1 MAEKKAKNNE
11 LDFDQSP
18 QQDPQE
24 AMRLYMQQYNMNEVK
39 IAGDVRSVYVG
50 EPKAKMKKETVNG
63 ELVKTPVLNEDGSP
77 QYYDPFYSATV
88 AFNGG
93 EMNIN
98 IDKTMY
104 EKITIGK
111 RYLFE
116 GVKGLN
122 FGTVQDRFHSVTEL

>member
-1 MAEKKAKNNE
+1 MADKKTKAEE
-11 LDFDQSP
+11 LDFDQAP

-24 AMRLYMQQYNMNEVK
+24 AMRLYMQKWNLNEVK

-50 EPKAKMKKETVNG
+50 EPKAKMKKETVHG
-63 ELVKTPVLNEDGSP
+63 ELVKTPVLDEDGSP

-98 IDKTMY
+98 LDKNMF

-122 FGTVQDRFHSVTEL
+122 FGTVQDRFYSVTEL

>member
-1 MAEKKAKNNE
+1 
-11 LDFDQSP
+11 
-18 QQDPQE
+18 
-24 AMRLYMQQYNMNEVK
+24 
-39 IAGDVRSVYVG
+39 
-50 EPKAKMKKETVNG
+50 MKKETING
-63 ELVKTPVLNEDGSP
+63 EVVKTPVLNEDGSP

-98 IDKTMY
+98 IDKSMY

-122 FGTVQDRFHSVTEL
+122 FGTVQDRFHTVTEL